1 MRVTLADRARSAELL
16 LSQIASSDPKVDA
29 ARATDSSF
37 GHVLQGI
44 GRELAQGEA
53 TTRSAI
59 ASMTSGA
66 PTEPAQL
73 IALQMGV
80 YRYSE
85 AIDLAS
91 RLVDRV
97 TGGVKTVL
105 QGTGQ

>member
-1 MRVTLADRARSAELL
+1 VSPPPAAPRLAV
-16 LSQIASSDPKVDA
+16 LSSRGSEAGFAQL
-29 ARATDSSF
+29 
-37 GHVLQGI
+37 LQGI
-44 GRELAQGEA
+44 GRELGRGEV

-59 ASMTSGA
+59 ASIASGA
-66 PTEPAQL
+66 PVEPAQL
-73 IALQMGV
+73 IALQTGV

-105 QGTGQ
+105 QGAGQ

>member
-1 MRVTLADRARSAELL
+1 MRVSLADPTRVTE
-16 LSQIASSDPKVDA
+16 IASSPA
-29 ARATDSSF
+29 ASHEPDDVVRPGVTF
-37 GHVLQGI
+37 GRVLQGI
-44 GRELAQGEA
+44 GRELTHGEV

-59 ASMTSGA
+59 ASIASGTQA
-66 PTEPAQL
+66 NPAQL
-73 IALQMGV
+73 IALQTGV

-91 RLVDRV
+91 RLVDHV

>member
-1 MRVTLADRARSAELL
+1 MRVSL
-16 LSQIASSDPKVDA
+16 SDPTRVTELVETSVAAPEADA
-29 ARATDSSF
+29 AAEGTSGAAF
-37 GHVLQGI
+37 GQVLQGI
-44 GRELAQGEA
+44 GRELTRGEA

-59 ASMTSGA
+59 ASMTSGQSD
-66 PTEPAQL
+66 PAEL
-73 IALQMGV
+73 IALQSGV

>member
-1 MRVTLADRARSAELL
+1 MRVTLADRARATEILP
-16 LSQIASSDPKVDA
+16 SQIASLDPKVDA
-29 ARATDSSF
+29 GRTIDSSF
-37 GHVLQGI
+37 GQVLQGI
-44 GRELAQGEA
+44 GRELAHGEA

-59 ASMTSGA
+59 AAMASGA

-91 RLVDRV
+91 RLVDRA

-105 QGTGQ
+105 QGTG

>member
-1 MRVTLADRARSAELL
+1 MRVTLADGARSTELL
-16 LSQIASSDPKVDA
+16 PLQVAAPEPKVDA
-29 ARATDSSF
+29 VGTSDSGF

-44 GRELAQGEA
+44 GRELAHGEA

-66 PTEPAQL
+66 QTDPAQL

>member
-1 MRVTLADRARSAELL
+1 MRVSQADTLRSTEV
-16 LSQIASSDPKVDA
+16 ASSPAPLPRLAVLA
-29 ARATDSSF
+29 SRPPETGFAQL
-37 GHVLQGI
+37 LQGL
-44 GRELAQGEA
+44 GRELGRGEV

-59 ASMTSGA
+59 ASIATGA
-66 PTEPAQL
+66 QVEPAQL
-73 IALQMGV
+73 IALQTGV

>member
-1 MRVTLADRARSAELL
+1 MRVSLADPQPPAAFVSPPSPSLR
-16 LSQIASSDPKVDA
+16 DA
-29 ARATDSSF
+29 ATAGGADAAFTQALD
-37 GHVLQGI
+37 GV
-44 GRELAQGEA
+44 GRELARGEA

-59 ASMTSGA
+59 ASIGAGA
-66 PTEPAQL
+66 PMEPGQL
-73 IALQMGV
+73 IALQTGV

>member
-1 MRVTLADRARSAELL
+1 MRVSLADPLRATELL
-16 LSQIASSDPKVDA
+16 SSTVASPAAGVDA
-29 ARATDSSF
+29 EHKADSGF
-37 GHVLQGI
+37 GQVFQGI
-44 GRELAQGEA
+44 GRELERGEA

-59 ASMTSGA
+59 ASITSGA
-66 PTEPAQL
+66 QVDPGQL
-73 IALQMGV
+73 IALQTGV

-91 RLVDRV
+91 RLVDHV

>member
-1 MRVTLADRARSAELL
+1 MRVSQADTLRSTEVV
-16 LSQIASSDPKVDA
+16 SPA
-29 ARATDSSF
+29 AAPRLAVFSNGAPETGF
-37 GHVLQGI
+37 AQLLQGI
-44 GRELAQGEA
+44 GRELGRGEV

-59 ASMTSGA
+59 ASMASGA
-66 PTEPAQL
+66 QVEPAQL
-73 IALQMGV
+73 IALQTGV

>member
-1 MRVTLADRARSAELL
+1 MRVSQADTLRSTEVVSSPAAATRPAV
-16 LSQIASSDPKVDA
+16 LSSRPPGSGFAQL
-29 ARATDSSF
+29 
-37 GHVLQGI
+37 LQGI
-44 GRELAQGEA
+44 GRELSRGEV

-59 ASMTSGA
+59 ASIASGA
-66 PTEPAQL
+66 QVEPAQL
-73 IALQMGV
+73 IALQTGV

-97 TGGVKTVL
+97 TGGVKTIL

>member
-1 MRVTLADRARSAELL
+1 MRVSLADPTRVTEIVSLQVDSHERDDGAR
-16 LSQIASSDPKVDA
+16 PDA
-29 ARATDSSF
+29 SF
-37 GHVLQGI
+37 GRVLQGI
-44 GRELAQGEA
+44 GRELTQGEV

-59 ASMTSGA
+59 ASIASG
-66 PTEPAQL
+66 TEVGPAQL
-73 IALQMGV
+73 IALQTGV

>member
-1 MRVTLADRARSAELL
+1 MRVSLADPLRATEILSSAV
-16 LSQIASSDPKVDA
+16 ASPAPPVDA
-29 ARATDSSF
+29 ESRADPGF
-37 GHVLQGI
+37 GRVLQGI
-44 GRELAQGEA
+44 GRELARGEA

-59 ASMTSGA
+59 ASITSGVQVD
-66 PTEPAQL
+66 PCQL
-73 IALQMGV
+73 IALQTGV

-91 RLVDRV
+91 RLVDHV

>member
-1 MRVTLADRARSAELL
+1 MRVSLADPTRVTEIVSSPVAAHAPGDGAR
-16 LSQIASSDPKVDA
+16 PDA
-29 ARATDSSF
+29 SF
-37 GHVLQGI
+37 GQVLQGI
-44 GRELAQGEA
+44 GRELTRGEV

-59 ASMTSGA
+59 ASIANGTQVD
-66 PTEPAQL
+66 PAQL
-73 IALQMGV
+73 IALQTGV